1 MRSAGDLRGSD
12 DALLLHEAREGRPE
26 AFEAVYRRHSK
37 LVLAFLARRVA
48 QPELAADLL
57 AETFAALLVLIRD
70 PDRPL
75 PRSPVAW
82 LLGTARHLLI
92 DSYRQGRVEAAARAR
107 LQMQPLLL
115 DDRDLRRIEEISAET
130 DILAEL
136 AAILPAD
143 QLSALRARVID
154 EWDYGTIA
162 RELSCSEA
170 VVRQRVSRALKTLR
184 NTTLEAEGNA

>member
-1 MRSAGDLRGSD
+1 MRSAGDLRGND
-12 DALLLHEAREGRPE
+12 DTLLLREAREGRPE
-26 AFEAVYRRHSK
+26 AFETVYRRHNK
-37 LVLAFLARRVA
+37 VVLAFLARRVA

-57 AETFAALLVLIRD
+57 AETFAELLVLV
-70 PDRPL
+70 PDRQL

-115 DDRDLRRIEEISAET
+115 DDRGLRRIEEISAET

-170 VVRQRVSRALKTLR
+170 VVRKRVSRALKTLR
-184 NTTLEAEGNA
+184 NNTLEAEGNA

>member
-1 MRSAGDLRGSD
+1 MRGSDLEASD
-12 DALLLHEAREGRPE
+12 DALLLHEAREGRRE
-26 AFEAVYRRHSK
+26 AFGTVYRRNNK
-37 LVLAFLARRVA
+37 VVLAFLARRVA

-57 AETFAALLVLIRD
+57 AETFAALLVLVRD
-70 PDRPL
+70 PDRAL

-92 DSYRQGRVEAAARAR
+92 DSYRKGRVEAAARER

-115 DDRDLRRIEEISAET
+115 DDHDLRRIEEISAET

-162 RELSCSEA
+162 KELSCSEA
-170 VVRQRVSRALKTLR
+170 VVRKRVSRALKTLR
-184 NTTLEAEGNA
+184 NSALEAEGNA